1 MMDLRTVGPAHS
13 FVLHGSGEMVVKVMP
28 SEDRAAFARWVQ
40 QASDDEL
47 KELLA
52 QSRADVLT
60 ALVEGMPD
68 VFRADRAGTLDVV
81 VHWRVTGRPDGDADV
96 FELRIAEGRC
106 VVVPPETPAPQL
118 VLTLDP
124 VNFVKMTTGNANARM
139 LFLRGRLRARG
150 DLGLV
155 NRFPSL
161 FDVPK
166 P

>member
-1 MMDLRTVGPAHS
+1 MTIKVNPAD
-13 FVLHGSGEMVVKVMP
+13 
-28 SEDRAAFARWVQ
+28 DRAAFARWVKK
-40 QASDDEL
+40 ASDDDL
-47 KELLA
+47 RELLE
-52 QSRADVLT
+52 QSRGEVLT

-68 VFRADRAGTLDVV
+68 VFRADRAGPLDVV

-96 FELRIAEGRC
+96 FELRIAEGKC
-106 VVVPPETPAPQL
+106 VVAPPETPAPQL

-139 LFLRGRLRARG
+139 LFLRGRLKARG

-155 NRFPSL
+155 NRFPNY
-161 FDVPK
+161 FDVPR